1 VTDQTDE
8 LATAV
13 LDRLRDR
20 DETVATAESLTGGLV
35 CATLVDAPGASDV
48 VRGAVVAYAA
58 DVKAQVLGVDDQ
70 QIASH
75 GTIDSEVARQMAEG
89 IRLRLGATW
98 GLATTGNAGPESSEG
113 KPVGAVFIAVAGP
126 GASSVRELA
135 LSGDRDEIRRST
147 TTATLSLLLATLEE
161 QSAKTIG

>member
-1 VTDQTDE
+1 MTDQTAE

-13 LDRLRDR
+13 LDRLRER
-20 DETVATAESLTGGLV
+20 NETVATAESLTGGLV

-58 DVKAQVLGVDDQ
+58 EVKAQVLGVDDQ
-70 QIASH
+70 QIVSH
-75 GTIDSEVARQMAEG
+75 GTIDAEVARQMAEG

-135 LSGDRDEIRRST
+135 LSGDRDAIRRST

-161 QSAKTIG
+161 QSVETIG